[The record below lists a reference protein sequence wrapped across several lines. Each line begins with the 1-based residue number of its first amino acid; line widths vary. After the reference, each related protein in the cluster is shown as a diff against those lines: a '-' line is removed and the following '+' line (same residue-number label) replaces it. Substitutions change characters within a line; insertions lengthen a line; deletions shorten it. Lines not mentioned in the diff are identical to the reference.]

1 VSVFEA
7 QATVDS
13 WDRDYYH
20 PIAERLYDRAIP
32 AMLKLMGASG
42 TVLDAGCGPGVHS
55 IRAANAGLQVH
66 ALDISQMMLGQ
77 ATQRAARAGVADK
90 ITFQQGDLTNLSL
103 PDASYDHVFCWGV
116 LMHVHEIERALSELA
131 RIVRHKGSLAL
142 YVTNHAALDNK
153 IETLAR
159 AALGKRTQKEQHPL
173 GPGTWYEMHGERLW
187 VRQFNV
193 PNLIRHMTMLGFTC
207 TARRA
212 GELSEI
218 QRRLPFGR
226 GPLLS
231 LNNLWFAAGLPAS
244 VAVGNILVFRKER
257 VVAEQFDDEEVT
269 WLG

>member
-20 PIAERLYDRAIP
+20 PTAERLYDRAIP
-32 AMLKLMGASG
+32 KMLQLMGAKG

-55 IRAANAGLQVH
+55 IRAAKAGLKVH
-66 ALDISQMMLGQ
+66 ALDISQTMLSQ
-77 ATQRAARAGVADK
+77 AAQRAASAGTDDQ

-103 PDASYDHVFCWGV
+103 PDDSFDHVFCWGV
-116 LMHVHEIERALSELA
+116 LMHVHQIEKALFELA
-131 RIVRHKGSLAL
+131 RIVRAGGSLAL
-142 YVTNHAALDNK
+142 YVTNNAALDNK
-153 IETLAR
+153 IENLAR
-159 AALGKRTQKEQHPL
+159 TALGKRTQKELHPL

-193 PNLIRHMTMLGFTC
+193 PNLIRHMDALGFTC

-218 QRRLPFGR
+218 QRRLPVGR
-226 GPLLS
+226 APLLT

-244 VAVGNILVFRKER
+244 PAIGNILVFRKN
-257 VVAEQFDDEEVT
+257 
-269 WLG
+269 G